1 VLSSSEGYPGY
12 FSSPIQV
19 RRGGRCPTVRKTVR
33 KDILL
38 FGIPAFTVFL
48 LGLIVSGRDGY
59 DGLVGTI
66 WNLIKHPG
74 KLRLLSVWNIAGL
87 SLCIVGLTIAIVA
100 QCTLKRFY
108 SSTLVTREDHQLIA
122 HGVYRFAR
130 HPLYLGVLIAIMG
143 VPVYAP
149 SLYGFLVLSLLIP
162 IILFRIKM
170 EEEMLIE
177 HFGDEYQAYRKITK
191 KLIPFL
197 Y

>member
-1 VLSSSEGYPGY
+1 MG
-12 FSSPIQV
+12 
-19 RRGGRCPTVRKTVR
+19 KTVR
-33 KDILL
+33 KDIFL

-66 WNLIKHPG
+66 WALIKHPEN
-74 KLRLLSVWNIAGL
+74 LRLLSGWNIAGL
-87 SLCIVGLTIAIVA
+87 SLCIVGLTVAIVA
-100 QCTLKRFY
+100 ACTLKRFY
-108 SSTLVTREDHQLIA
+108 SSTLVVREDHQLIT

-149 SLYGFLVLSLLIP
+149 SLNGFLILSLLTP

-170 EEEMLIE
+170 EEDVLTEC
-177 HFGDEYQAYRKITK
+177 FGEEYQAYRKATK